1 MEVVRSKADHS
12 AAIYQLCHGRF
23 ENRFFSAAG
32 DRFVVEWDDELN
44 QTGLAIQMDHPVYSV
59 YYNSAFELLFAGT
72 STGNFHVVSLATK
85 SELRNI
91 AVHTNGIYSFCF
103 LEKFNLLVVA
113 GGDGKISIWQ
123 LPDMELLRSFPLG
136 DFKLRGMAKNQDE
149 TRIALACGDGK
160 VRVFE
165 TLFFNEIYTLDAH
178 AEGATSVAF
187 HPTKP
192 TLITGGKD
200 AHLKVWNIEDDY
212 KEIISIP
219 AHYSTIYTIAFSPD
233 TKHFVTTSRD
243 KSFKLWD
250 ANTLDVI
257 SKIELG
263 GTGHTHSV
271 NSALWLYPTHFITAS
286 DDRKINLVNLGNE

>member
-1 MEVVRSKADHS
+1 MEVVRSKSDHS
-12 AAIYQLCHGRF
+12 AAIYHLCRGRF
-23 ENRFFSAAG
+23 ENRFLSAAG

-44 QTGLAIQMDHPVYSV
+44 QTGLAIQMDHPVYSIF
-59 YYNSAFELLFAGT
+59 YSKQYDMLLAGT
-72 STGNFHVVSLATK
+72 SHGNLHVVDLNAK
-85 SELRNI
+85 KELRNI
-91 AVHTNGIYSFCF
+91 ALHNNGVYSFCF

-123 LPDMELLRSFPLG
+123 LPELDFLRSFPLG
-136 DFKLRGMAKNQDE
+136 DFKLRSMAKSADE
-149 TRIALACGDGK
+149 SFIALACGDGK

-165 TLFFNEIYTLDAH
+165 TLFFNELYTIDAH
-178 AEGATSVAF
+178 AEGATCVAF

-192 TLITGGKD
+192 TLLTGGKD
-200 AHLKVWNIEDDY
+200 AHLKVWNITDDY

-233 TKHFVTTSRD
+233 AKHFVTTSRD

-271 NSALWLYPTHFITAS
+271 NSALWLSPTHFITAS
-286 DDRKINLVNLGNE
+286 DDRKINLVRVSE